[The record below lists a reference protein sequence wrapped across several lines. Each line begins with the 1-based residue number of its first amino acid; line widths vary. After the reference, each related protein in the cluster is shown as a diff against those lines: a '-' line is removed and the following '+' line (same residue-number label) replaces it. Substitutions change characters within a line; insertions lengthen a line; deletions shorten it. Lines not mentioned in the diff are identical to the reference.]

1 MDNVKTVSTS
11 TAQPRTEDTS
21 REKEANSQEKEA
33 KIARN
38 SNGEPVGALLYINKS
53 ELEALGIVPSKHE
66 QAAYCVSHDE
76 GIDVH
81 PPERE
86 VNMGDE

>member
-11 TAQPRTEDTS
+11 TAQPRTEDTF
-21 REKEANSQEKEA
+21 QEKEA
-33 KIARN
+33 EIACN
-38 SNGEPVGALLYINKS
+38 SNGEPVGTLLYINKS

-66 QAAYCVSHDE
+66 QAAFCVSPDE

-86 VNMGDE
+86 VNIGDE